1 MDGTAKVKR
10 QAQAAG
16 GGDAARTAVL
26 AGWAAKGVVYLVLAW
41 LVLQLA
47 RRSASE
53 EASTTGALE
62 LVAGSPGGRI
72 LLVVLGLGLLAYA
85 VGRILEVTTLAT
97 SEIEA
102 SDRAQAVVMAA
113 VYGALAVSAFAI
125 AGLVDGG
132 GGGGGGGDQG
142 SQGSAFLL
150 DLPGGRFLVGA
161 VGLGA
166 MALGAYVAWTGVQ
179 QQFLPTLRTGEMSTA
194 ERTWTT
200 RVGVAAYITKGAIFA
215 LVGWFFLQSAIA
227 YDPDEATGI
236 DGALRRVADASW
248 GRAVLVAV
256 AVGLLAYGIF
266 CLVEARY
273 RRIGSAAGG
282 TA

>member
-1 MDGTAKVKR
+1 MDVTSNVKR

-16 GGDAARTAVL
+16 GGDAARKGVL
-26 AGWAAKGVVYLVLAW
+26 VGWAAKGVVYLVLAW

-62 LVAGSPGGRI
+62 VVAGSPGGRI

-102 SDRAQAVVMAA
+102 SDRAQAVVMAV

-125 AGLVDGG
+125 AGLVDS

-150 DLPGGRFLVGA
+150 DLPAGRFLVGA

-166 MALGAYVAWTGVQ
+166 MALGAYVAWTGIQ
-179 QQFLPTLRTGEMSTA
+179 QRFLPTLRTGEMSAA

-200 RVGVAAYITKGAIFA
+200 RVGVAAYVTKGAIFA